1 MFNTIFLK
9 IKLIF
14 IKIKT
19 PDRGI
24 THPEIPGSFLSY
36 VKWKINLMRPMQFKL
51 PWISFDESGP
61 WTG

>member
-1 MFNTIFLK
+1 MFNAIFL
-9 IKLIF
+9 
-14 IKIKT
+14 KIKT

-51 PWISFDESGP
+51 PWISFKSGP